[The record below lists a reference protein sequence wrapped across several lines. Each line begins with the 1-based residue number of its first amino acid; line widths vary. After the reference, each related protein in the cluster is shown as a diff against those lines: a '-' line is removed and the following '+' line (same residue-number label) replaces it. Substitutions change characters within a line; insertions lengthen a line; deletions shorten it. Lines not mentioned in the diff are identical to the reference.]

1 MKQWQPFLLSSI
13 EQQALQLA
21 IEVKGNTFLNL
32 LGVINYYYYY
42 YYYCK
47 VNASSSLPNV
57 RKTKY
62 FLLHNITSIKWMCF
76 YSSCSS
82 SGRYSNP
89 EKNKITPLQRSTP
102 QKPRSYNEAGLAFKA
117 CIVIFLRILGY
128 DSDHNLFYGICIE

>member
-1 MKQWQPFLLSSI
+1 MSHVKQWQPFLLSSI

-32 LGVINYYYYY
+32 LGIIN

-47 VNASSSLPNV
+47 VNTSSSLPNV

-62 FLLHNITSIKWMCF
+62 CLLHNITSIKWMCF

-89 EKNKITPLQRSTP
+89 EKNKITPLRRSTP

-117 CIVIFLRILGY
+117 CIVIFLRIPGY